1 MKLIRYLMNKA
12 MLPLYL
18 LAAAVIA
25 AVLALLSDGFIPSFF
40 PMLPIVLCLLI
51 AIRVFD
57 DIFDYEKDST
67 RKTQYLSKKELIILC
82 CVISAVYVILN
93 NLFFGIFGAL
103 SIAAI
108 GYILLMEKLPVLK
121 MLFMAL
127 LFLYYFRLN
136 CERVGAMHIAVCVG
150 CIAVSALFYFYKLHK
165 RKVRK

>member
-1 MKLIRYLMNKA
+1 MKLIPYLMNKA

-25 AVLALLSDGFIPSFF
+25 AVLALLSDEFISSFF

-51 AIRVFD
+51 TIRAFD

-67 RKTQYLSKKELIILC
+67 RKTQYLSKKELIILA
-82 CVISAVYVILN
+82 CVMSAVYVVLN
-93 NLFFGIFGAL
+93 VVFFGFWGAFSL
-103 SIAAI
+103 AAI
-108 GYILLMEKLPVLK
+108 AYIIIMEKLPVLK

-150 CIAVSALFYFYKLHK
+150 CVAVSALFHFYKLHK